1 MVVKKSA
8 VSMTAKLER
17 VRRRRRL
24 RENGK
29 IIVRSLEV

>member
-8 VSMTAKLER
+8 ASMTAKLER
-17 VRRRRRL
+17 VRRRRKL

-29 IIVRSLEV
+29 VIVRSFEE